1 MLRKRKLK
9 GRLLT
14 ASKVPISNCLL
25 VENLNSMTTEDT
37 VALYFENKCNNGGPV
52 EKVEMAT
59 DGNKCFVY
67 FESHEGD
74 NNYVIATGI
83 VVCFFCGG
91 FCCCCGFYFESH
103 GSDDECSGV
112 YF

>member
-1 MLRKRKLK
+1 MLRKRKLE

-37 VALYFENKCNNGGPV
+37 VALYFQNKRNNGGPV

-67 FESHEGD
+67 FERHEGD
-74 NNYVIATGI
+74 NDYVIGTEI
-83 VVCFFCGG
+83 VGMFW
-91 FCCCCGFYFESH
+91 
-103 GSDDECSGV
+103 
-112 YF
+112 